1 MEELIF
7 TSSSRGLQ
15 VGKSGFCTVAAT
27 AGMTPGLIR
36 MLESL
41 SGYRHL
47 FTPGTP
53 EAKKNPIA
61 YSYVKAKVGNDF
73 RYVLSRVKD
82 CGKDYSGRSNKI
94 AHHLSLHSNLQTS
107 SPTRTLLEKKFFV
120 DQWEK
125 PAANLPPRELPGK
138 YSKPSPCSYW
148 QKVTGDAGWAG
159 ELIESCQMNKIVY
172 LIVKPSTPVMGL
184 IHQAISL
191 LPADQQW
198 QYTFCTF
205 YRQMPPNVDCQIRC
219 VMQNSPEIELT
230 RQSSNNVLIDL
241 TKPLGKSLSHWA
253 ENARTG
259 TLIEGQ
265 PPVVEQMPTPA
276 DIDRQR
282 AARSTLPSA
291 MPDLR
296 SSAKKGPP
304 GLQAREQPPEEEL
317 DVLEIEPTPL
327 WKRALVASIIAL
339 VLGGIASV
347 VVYPDMYKGL
357 FSTSFFSFNS
367 GPRVSRFASELPTNA
382 PPPKPK
388 LNPELIE
395 DNNVS
400 VANSEEPA
408 DETVDVPGSETKQ
421 TVTDTPVEKGENPA
435 PDQVPAAESQARSQ
449 TDRTVRRK
457 NKPAMTPQ
465 AKRAGNAGR
474 FRSELPGAQRRPAVK
489 PPTVSAPSKPE
500 VPATAADAAMAVNP
514 SEESPADPIPEPPL
528 VQQTLIRIDSLE
540 AVSFSP
546 KWDLIESSRAP
557 IPVVVATHARQSE
570 MGIKFDLQPTLEHSS
585 TAPEVSTLQVTPRR
599 WDVTVAGRA
608 AGYFQ
613 LVDSS
618 AGTRLEFQCNLDDDG
633 KVDALTDDIDFIN
646 RCQIRVEYAD
656 EIATVFPL
664 DIKFVRGHIGLDN
677 KRRNNDVK
685 FALHAEELKELLES
699 ESLELLYDVHG
710 FGTTD
715 IGHWSSFEGS
725 SLQTEKTASRNRD
738 QNAVADEVRETPHTQ
753 IDFKLDLS
761 ETAFDKFTPD
771 QEARLEELNP
781 RLRLIIYKPPRKPL
795 RYLWHRFIVDAPGYP
810 DVELKSW
817 RFGNHPLSVIRRD
830 YTKRKSALKA
840 AGGSPA
846 PARPAARQA
855 PAGEEP
861 LLDIINREIDFLDEV
876 HKKTAKTLQID
887 ELMPGRAPHPIEIRS
902 DGLLMLMYID
912 MGDIGKQWSIAD
924 MKLAYHGSP
933 IE

>member
-1 MEELIF
+1 VEELIF

-47 FTPGTP
+47 FAPGTP

-82 CGKDYSGRSNKI
+82 CGVDYSGRSNKI
-94 AHHLSLHSNLQTS
+94 AHHLSLQSNRQAS

-125 PAANLPPRELPGK
+125 PAANLPPRALPGK

-219 VMQNSPEIELT
+219 VIQNSPEIELT

-253 ENARTG
+253 QNARNG

-265 PPVVEQMPTPA
+265 RPVVEPLPDPA
-276 DIDRQR
+276 DINRQR
-282 AARSTLPSA
+282 LARPVLPSA

-296 SSAKKGPP
+296 SSAKKMPP
-304 GLQAREQPPEEEL
+304 GLQRPEEPEEEEL

-327 WKRALVASIIAL
+327 WKRALVASIVAL
-339 VLGGIASV
+339 VLAGITSV
-347 VVYPDMYKGL
+347 VVYPDMYKGM
-357 FSTSFFSFNS
+357 FSFFSFNS
-367 GPRVSRFASELPTNA
+367 GPSVSRFASERPDNA

-388 LNPELIE
+388 LNPELME
-395 DNNVS
+395 DKNVAAAS
-400 VANSEEPA
+400 GEQQTEEAIDVQGSKTEQMGTDAPMEA
-408 DETVDVPGSETKQ
+408 GDNPTPDPVSITETP
-421 TVTDTPVEKGENPA
+421 N
-435 PDQVPAAESQARSQ
+435 RSRR
-449 TDRTVRRK
+449 DRTGNRERR
-457 NKPAMTPQ
+457 PAIPPRTN
-465 AKRAGNAGR
+465 GGR
-474 FRSELPGAQRRPAVK
+474 NPRGFRSERPGVPRQPITRQPTGSATTVPEAPA
-489 PPTVSAPSKPE
+489 A
-500 VPATAADAAMAVNP
+500 ATETAVAVRP
-514 SEESPADPIPEPPL
+514 SEESPVEQISEPVL
-528 VQQTLIRIDSLE
+528 ETQTLVRIDSLE

-546 KWDLIESSRAP
+546 KWDLIETSRSP

-570 MGIKFDLQPTLEHSS
+570 MGIKFDLQPSPEHSS
-585 TAPEVSTLQVTPRR
+585 TAPTISTLEVTPRR

-618 AGTRLEFQCNLDDDG
+618 TGTRLEFQCNLDDDG

-646 RCQIRVEYAD
+646 RCQIRIEYAD
-656 EIATVFPL
+656 DIATVFPL

-685 FALHAEELKELLES
+685 FALVADMLNDLLES

-710 FGTTD
+710 FSTADTVRWNSFGGT
-715 IGHWSSFEGS
+715 SQ
-725 SLQTEKTASRNRD
+725 QTEQITGRD
-738 QNAVADEVRETPHTQ
+738 RDKDAVEDEVQETPHTQ

-761 ETAFDKFTPD
+761 ETAFDGFSPD
-771 QEARLEELNP
+771 QEARLEDLNP
-781 RLRLIIYKPPRKPL
+781 RLRLVIYKPSRKPL
-795 RYLWHRFIVDAPGYP
+795 RYLWHRFIVDAPGFP

-817 RFGNHPLSVIRRD
+817 KFANHPLSVIQRD
-830 YTKRKSALKA
+830 YKKRKSALKDSGGNA
-840 AGGSPA
+840 PRPGRTGAGQVPED
-846 PARPAARQA
+846 
-855 PAGEEP
+855 GEQ
-861 LLDIINREIDFLDEV
+861 LMDIVTAEIDFLDEV
-876 HKKTAKTLQID
+876 HKKTARTLQID
-887 ELMPGRAPHPIEIRS
+887 ELMPGRVPHPIEIRS

-924 MKLAYHGSP
+924 MKQAYHGSP

>member
-47 FTPGTP
+47 FAPGTP

-82 CGKDYSGRSNKI
+82 CGVDYSGRSNKI
-94 AHHLSLHSNLQTS
+94 AHHLSLQSNLQAS

-159 ELIESCQMNKIVY
+159 ELIESCQMNKVVY

-265 PPVVEQMPTPA
+265 RPVVDPLPTTA
-276 DIDRQR
+276 DINRQR
-282 AARSTLPSA
+282 VSRPTLPSA

-304 GLQAREQPPEEEL
+304 GLQQREKPPEEEL

-327 WKRALVASIIAL
+327 WKRALVASLVAL
-339 VLGGIASV
+339 VLAGIASV

-357 FSTSFFSFNS
+357 FSTSFFNFNS
-367 GPRVSRFASELPTNA
+367 GPSVSRFASERPDNA

-388 LNPELIE
+388 LNSEPID

-400 VANSEEPA
+400 VASGEESPE
-408 DETVDVPGSETKQ
+408 ETIDVQGSEQKG
-421 TVTDTPVEKGENPA
+421 TDTLVEQGDNPA
-435 PDQVPAAESQARSQ
+435 PDPVSVAETPKRPRA
-449 TDRTVRRK
+449 DRTGNREV
-457 NKPAMTPQ
+457 KPAMTP
-465 AKRAGNAGR
+465 RSNGGR
-474 FRSELPGAQRRPAVK
+474 NRRGFQSERPGVQRQPIPRR
-489 PPTVSAPSKPE
+489 PTVSVPAIPE
-500 VPATAADAAMAVNP
+500 APATAADAAVAVNP
-514 SEESPADPIPEPPL
+514 SEESPTELIPEPAP
-528 VQQTLIRIDSLE
+528 VQQTLVRIDSLE

-546 KWDLIESSRAP
+546 KWDLIEPSRAP

-570 MGIKFDLQPTLEHSS
+570 MGIKFDLQPSLEHSS
-585 TAPEVSTLQVTPRR
+585 TAPAVNILQISPRR
-599 WDVTVAGRA
+599 WDVTIAGRA
-608 AGYFQ
+608 TGYFQ

-618 AGTRLEFQCNLDDDG
+618 AGTRLEFQCNLDDNG
-633 KVDALTDDIDFIN
+633 NVDALTDDIDFIN
-646 RCQIRVEYAD
+646 RCQIRIEYAD
-656 EIATVFPL
+656 NIATVFPL

-685 FALHAEELKELLES
+685 FAFVADMLNELLES
-699 ESLELLYDVHG
+699 EALELLYDVHG
-710 FGTTD
+710 FSTAD
-715 IGHWSSFEGS
+715 SVRWNSFGETS
-725 SLQTEKTASRNRD
+725 QQTEQITGRD
-738 QNAVADEVRETPHTQ
+738 RDKDAAEDEVQETPHTQ

-761 ETAFDKFTPD
+761 ETAFDGFSPD
-771 QEARLEELNP
+771 QVARLEELNP
-781 RLRLIIYKPPRKPL
+781 RLRLVIYKPERKPL

-810 DVELKSW
+810 NVELKSW
-817 RFGNHPLSVIRRD
+817 KFANHPLSVIRRD

-840 AGGSPA
+840 AGGSPQ
-846 PARPAARQA
+846 PARPG
-855 PAGEEP
+855 AGQVPEGGEQ
-861 LLDIINREIDFLDEV
+861 LIDIVTAEIDFLDEV
-876 HKKTAKTLQID
+876 HKKTARTLQID
-887 ELMPGRAPHPIEIRS
+887 ELMPGRVPHPIEIRS

-924 MKLAYHGSP
+924 MKQAYHGSP